1 MVRVTPSAIIRQP
14 GLVPFLPSACV
25 AYTAQRRWMVE
36 VIQQGNRND
45 IQVVIPSPVFW
56 GGSVR
61 ETRAFRV
68 GSRLWFLSVCYDF
81 SYPFL
86 SVGRRESTWHPL
98 TDANTLSVSVRSFA
112 QHYTFLTET
121 LCMLHRA
128 YKVPITV
135 RISFLPHLRLP
146 PVYASRLR

>member
-1 MVRVTPSAIIRQP
+1 
-14 GLVPFLPSACV
+14 
-25 AYTAQRRWMVE
+25 MVE

-45 IQVVIPSPVFW
+45 IQVVIRRQFFEAGLWAVGQCF
-56 GGSVR
+56 V
-61 ETRAFRV
+61 T

-86 SVGRRESTWHPL
+86 SVGKRESTWHPL

-112 QHYTFLTET
+112 RHYTFLTKT
-121 LCMLHRA
+121 LCTLHRA
-128 YKVPITV
+128 NEVLSPYLYPSIT
-135 RISFLPHLRLP
+135 PLRLP